1 MIKRSL
7 NYRFG
12 LVFLVLLAVVG
23 PGTYALHRYQVQ
35 RNAEFLK
42 DRSTLAETEND
53 VPKAITFLD
62 RYLALRPTDNDARVR
77 YAELIAKSA
86 KTDVQKEQALLAI
99 ERAIRDG
106 ANTPALRRR
115 AGDLALEI
123 RRTSAARKHFL
134 ELLKTSPKDAGI
146 IIQLGRCEENDV
158 QPAKAAEQYEQAV
171 RLDPHQVEAYTRL
184 AKMYRAVTKPD
195 DADNAIERMVAN
207 NPDSPEAHLYRS
219 NYLRAEKR
227 FDPDAILVATKDVA
241 FVREKFPTHSDAILA
256 SSQLALARGIRNP
269 ATLDAE
275 RETARKELK
284 IGRELHPDDIQ
295 FSLAEADLELQS
307 GRKETAGNALA
318 QAEQLAI
325 KSKSIEELW
334 YVANQYVTVG
344 KVVEA
349 ERVLTKLN
357 GTGILP
363 FLIEYIEARI
373 AMTRSKWNDAVMRL
387 ERVRKEKDFVRMTE
401 YALNA
406 DLCLAQCYANLGNH
420 DKRLESLIRALKIA
434 PGTLD
439 IRLAEA
445 DARMA
450 LGQVEEALGLY
461 ITLADQSV
469 GARFNAVSISLTQAN
484 SRTNKKI
491 DWTPVQKLLNDTPA
505 GAKSSAEYGLL
516 STELLLAQNRV
527 SDARKVLETARD
539 TQPSLPVFWLSL
551 AELGL
556 RENDLTKAETSLAE
570 AEKKFGDRVDIRLL
584 KGRIALARDG
594 NSAIKFV
601 QSLELKMDGFSTPD
615 QNRLLLGLSGL
626 YGRLSAMDE
635 TRRVLSELARRL
647 PEDLGVQLQLL
658 DALAE
663 KDDQKAIESLVDQ
676 IRRQE
681 GEDGAAW
688 RYADA
693 VRQHLLAIKGNNPTA
708 EAAARTRLAE
718 VRSRR
723 PDWERVAVLE
733 GIIEDSQQ
741 HVDKAIDAYLRAIQL
756 KSHSP
761 RIVRRA
767 VELLTSR
774 RRFDEAAQILAD
786 MRDTQTQPEV
796 SRVAAILNLNR
807 NEPADQT
814 IALAIGAVDKDSKDP
829 RDQIWLGQIYSAVK
843 KPVEAEAAF
852 RKAIALNAASA
863 APRTALVLL
872 LASLGKLP
880 EAKAEID
887 AAKGLVAPTERDAFL
902 ATCYQ
907 AVGDRAEAARHF
919 TTLAESA
926 PNDPTVQKERVLFHL
941 RGGELPAAEAIL
953 HVMIEKAP
961 SNDPWL
967 AAWPRR
973 TLALSTAATGDYR
986 RGSEALKLVEEN
998 LRLRSD
1004 SVEDQRVKALILAS
1018 RPGARRQSI
1027 KSLEDMFVRIRPT
1040 PDEEFLLA
1048 RLYEADGDWTK
1059 ARDMYRA
1066 LIGKRGGDNPRY
1078 TVQLVRSLIQRNEL
1092 NEAAPLFTRL
1102 EPTDGTPVP
1111 AQVVELKARLL
1122 HKQGNSADANAL
1134 LKSFV
1139 ERTYKTDNNPRVLL
1153 GVGLL
1158 MSELGLTSNA
1168 EALIK
1173 QYVAV
1178 VEPKDPAS
1186 PLTLAEFLAKQ
1197 NRVVDALE
1205 VCSSALS
1212 KKADPEFVAR
1222 ACVAVVRLGNPT
1234 EADFTKA
1241 AALIDQAFRLR
1252 PASTDIPVSRADLLD
1267 AQAKYDE
1274 AIAEYRAILSRQ
1286 PANLLAANNL
1296 AWLLVLRGKE
1306 SQEALERI
1314 NGAIAAAGPTVN
1326 LLDTLGVI
1334 YLKIGRTED
1343 AIQTLT
1349 TAIEQAPEPY
1359 IYFHLAQAQDK
1370 AKRVDEAK
1378 RSTRRAKELQLNE
1391 KDLHA
1396 LEREEWRRL
1405 VATVPD
1411 V

>member
-1 MIKRSL
+1 M
-7 NYRFG
+7 
-12 LVFLVLLAVVG
+12 
-23 PGTYALHRYQVQ
+23 
-35 RNAEFLK
+35 
-42 DRSTLAETEND
+42 
-53 VPKAITFLD
+53 
-62 RYLALRPTDNDARVR
+62 
-77 YAELIAKSA
+77 
-86 KTDVQKEQALLAI
+86 
-99 ERAIRDG
+99 
-106 ANTPALRRR
+106 
-115 AGDLALEI
+115 
-123 RRTSAARKHFL
+123 
-134 ELLKTSPKDAGI
+134 
-146 IIQLGRCEENDV
+146 GRCEEIDA
-158 QPAKAAEQYEQAV
+158 QPAKAAEQFEQAV

-195 DADNAIERMVAN
+195 DADNAIERMVVN

-219 NYLRAEKR
+219 NYLRVEKR
-227 FDPDAILVATKDVA
+227 FDPEAIIVATKDVA
-241 FVREKFPTHSDAILA
+241 FVREKFPNNPEAILA

-275 RETARKELK
+275 RENARKELK

-295 FSLAEADLELQS
+295 FSLAEAELELKS
-307 GRKETAGNALA
+307 GRVETAGNALA

-334 YVANQYVTVG
+334 YVANQYVTIG
-344 KVVEA
+344 KVPEA
-349 ERVLTKLN
+349 ERILTRLN
-357 GTGILP
+357 GTGIFP

-373 AMTRSKWNDAVMRL
+373 AITRSKWNDAVVRL
-387 ERVRKEKDFVRMTE
+387 ERCRKEKDFVRMTE
-401 YALNA
+401 YALSA
-406 DLCLAQCYANLGNH
+406 DVYLAQCYTNLGNQ
-420 DKRLESLIRALKIA
+420 DKRLESLIRAQKIS
-434 PGTLD
+434 PGTLEL
-439 IRLAEA
+439 RLAEA
-445 DARMA
+445 DARKA
-450 LGQVEEALGLY
+450 LGQIEEALAIYTAL
-461 ITLADQSV
+461 IDRSV
-469 GARFNAVSISLTQAN
+469 GARFNVVSISLSQAN
-484 SRTNKKI
+484 SRTSKKI
-491 DWTPVQKLLNDTPA
+491 DWASIQKLLDETPA
-505 GAKSSAEYGLL
+505 GAKSSAEFGLL

-527 SDARKVLETARD
+527 SDARKALETARD
-539 TQPSLPVFWLSL
+539 NQPTLPVFWLAI
-551 AELGL
+551 AELSL
-556 RENDLTKAETSLAE
+556 RENDPTQAETSLAE

-584 KGRIALARDG
+584 KGRIAEIRDG
-594 NSAIKFV
+594 KSAVKFV
-601 QSLELKMDGFSTPD
+601 RSLEQKVEGFSTAE
-615 QNRLLLGLSGL
+615 QYRLLLGLSTL

-635 TRRVLSELARRL
+635 TRRVLSELARRS
-647 PEDLGVQLQLL
+647 PEDLAVQLQLL

-663 KDDQKAIESLVDQ
+663 VNDQKAIEALVDQ

-681 GEDGAAW
+681 GEDGATW

-693 VRQHLLAIKGNNPTA
+693 VRQHLLAIKGNNPAA
-708 EAAARTRLAE
+708 EVAARSRLAE

-723 PDWERVAVLE
+723 PDWERVAIME

-741 HVDKAIDAYLRAIQL
+741 HVDKAIEAYLRAIQL
-756 KSHSP
+756 KSRSP

-786 MRDTQTQPEV
+786 LRDAQTQPEV
-796 SRVAAILNLNR
+796 SRAAAILNLNR
-807 NEPADQT
+807 NESADQT
-814 IALAIGAVDKDSKDP
+814 IALAIGAVDKDSKDH
-829 RDQIWLGQIYSAVK
+829 RDHIWLGQIYTAVK

-852 RKAIALNAASA
+852 RKAIALSNTSA

-880 EAKAEID
+880 EAKSEIE
-887 AAKGLVAPTERDAFL
+887 AAKGVVAPTERDAFL

-907 AVGDRAEAARHF
+907 AVGDRAGAARHF
-919 TTLAESA
+919 TALAESA

-953 HVMIEKAP
+953 HVMIDKAP

-986 RGSEALKLVEEN
+986 RGSEALKLIEEN

-1004 SVEDQRVKALILAS
+1004 SVEDQRVKALILAN
-1018 RPGARRQSI
+1018 RPGARRLSI
-1027 KSLEDMFVRIRPT
+1027 KSLEEMFVRILPT

-1048 RLYEADGDWTK
+1048 RLYEADGDWTH

-1078 TVQLVRSLIQRNEL
+1078 VIQLIRSLIQRTEL
-1092 NEAAPLFTRL
+1092 NEAAQLFVRL
-1102 EPTDGTPVP
+1102 EPADGQPLP

-1122 HKQGNSADANAL
+1122 HKQGNSAEAGVL
-1134 LKSFV
+1134 LESFV
-1139 ERTYKTDNNPRVLL
+1139 KRTYKTDNNPRVLL

-1158 MSELGLTSNA
+1158 MTELGLTRNA
-1168 EALIK
+1168 EDLIR

-1178 VEPKDPAS
+1178 VEPKDPGGA
-1186 PLTLAEFLAKQ
+1186 LALAEFLAKQ
-1197 NRVVDALE
+1197 NRVADALE

-1241 AALIDQAFRLR
+1241 ATLIDQAFRLR
-1252 PASTDIPVSRADLLD
+1252 PASTDIPVSRADLMD
-1267 AQAKYDE
+1267 AHAKYDE
-1274 AIAEYRAILSRQ
+1274 AIAEYRAILNRQ

-1306 SQEALERI
+1306 SQEALDRI
-1314 NGAIAAAGPTVN
+1314 NGAIAIAGPTVN

-1370 AKRVDEAK
+1370 ARRVDESK
-1378 RSTRRAKELQLNE
+1378 RSIRRAKELQLNE

-1396 LEREEWRRL
+1396 LEREEWQRL

-1411 V
+1411 I